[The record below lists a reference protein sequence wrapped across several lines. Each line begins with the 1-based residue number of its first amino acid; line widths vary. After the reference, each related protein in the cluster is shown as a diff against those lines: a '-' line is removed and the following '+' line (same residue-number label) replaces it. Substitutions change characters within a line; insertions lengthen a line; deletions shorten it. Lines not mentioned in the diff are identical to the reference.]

1 MSHAKMSKSR
11 GNVVDPIG
19 AMAQWGEDGVRWYL
33 MRIGGGLVDDA
44 DYNPAEVEVQ
54 YRLLADQ
61 MGNLLSRISGAKLLK
76 KAKREFDWGDEKAG
90 KKGKDRDEELDGMMA
105 GMREEFEGKM
115 EVFGVSQACA
125 GVMDVI
131 MAVSAFSFCIYM
143 TLIMQRMLLD
153 Q

>member
-1 MSHAKMSKSR
+1 
-11 GNVVDPIG
+11 
-19 AMAQWGEDGVRWYL
+19 

-90 KKGKDRDEELDGMMA
+90 EKGKDRDEELDRMMA

-115 EVFGVSQACA
+115 EVSGVSQACA

-131 MAVSAFSFCIYM
+131 MAVSAFSFCTYM